1 MYYRILPTHAI
12 PIVRITHIRQILS
25 SANHPDDWLTVARWL
40 TFCLSEY
47 YDKKKQMVWHFF
59 CKSRL
64 SWKSS
69 DIYNFYS
76 YLSTKIN
83 SSNGYHIQKITL
95 AINDSFH
102 MSMHDLGIGI
112 TIDDKVGD
120 KIRIAILI
128 FTIALN

>member
-47 YDKKKQMVWHFF
+47 YDKKTDGLTFF
-59 CKSRL
+59 LKISVILKIKR
-64 SWKSS
+64 
-69 DIYNFYS
+69 
-76 YLSTKIN
+76 YLQLLLISIIKNN
-83 SSNGYHIQKITL
+83 SSNGYHIQKITS